1 MAYRLRVAHVSSAA
15 PVACAATDPR
25 WMRRLL
31 FPAAALCALASAAP
45 AVAAPAPITGK
56 LTARGY
62 TLIALG
68 ANGRATSVR
77 VNGPFRL
84 VPPARKVTLH
94 LRGPK
99 GVYAGPVVAAR
110 RGSRVVLG
118 VRAGA
123 KLGTLRLGRGVART
137 AKAVPARWLD
147 ATAWAAALRGV
158 PRGAG
163 RLGLVRSPA
172 VGRTGPGRD
181 QDRDGIPGAFDVD
194 DNGNLVLDNVDRA
207 AGGRA
212 RVAQA
217 GAPGADA
224 NAFSVFSNFHF
235 DLSETLNANA
245 GGVTDA
251 QIDAAMT
258 RAGSFVGLVFQ
269 VPYGSV
275 QLDCGALS
283 YCSAGGTGRTA
294 EPHPDGAPFS
304 GGTIARGPTGDFQ
317 LRTFAPATKI
327 GAGDTFIERVG
338 DGASAHELTGVLNYM
353 FNTTPAARSWSDS
366 AGDAGTFAYP
376 VAADAPGTRRN
387 PLPVARDA
395 EGKVKMTFSFWRPQR
410 KAIPGAG
417 EGDGFVDI
425 GGLDY
430 QVNVPNGPQGP
441 GPQPIGAQPARG
453 PQSCA
458 LANLSSGDAGL
469 HPLPPFALTDTAA
482 DRPAD
487 PANTLTVTIDL
498 TGCLAAAGLSLE
510 PGQSLAFELQAKSR
524 VGDNAD
530 QGFTICLPQAGQA
543 TCAQPAM
550 APPSP
555 GGPPVGPPSA

>member
-1 MAYRLRVAHVSSAA
+1 
-15 PVACAATDPR
+15 
-25 WMRRLL
+25 MRRLL

-62 TLIALG
+62 TLIALA

-77 VNGPFRL
+77 VKGTFRL
-84 VPPARKVTLH
+84 VPPASRATLH

-99 GVYAGPVVAAR
+99 GTYAGPVVVGG

-123 KLGTLRLGRGVART
+123 KLGTLRLGRGVARA
-137 AKAVPARWLD
+137 AKPLPARWLD
-147 ATAWAAALRGV
+147 ATTWAAALRGV

-172 VGRTGPGRD
+172 IGRTGPGRD

-194 DNGNLVLDNVDRA
+194 DNGNLVLDNVDRS

-212 RVAQA
+212 RAAQA
-217 GAPGADA
+217 GVPGPAPGGGDP
-224 NAFSVFSNFHF
+224 NAFWVFSNFHF

-269 VPYGSV
+269 VPDGTV

-304 GGTIARGPTGDFQ
+304 GGTITRGPTGDFQ
-317 LRTFAPATKI
+317 LRTLAPATKI

-338 DGASAHELTGVLNYM
+338 AGTSAHELTGVLNYM

-366 AGDAGTFAYP
+366 AGDAGTFSYP
-376 VAADAPGTRRN
+376 IASDAPGTRLN

-395 EGKVKMTFSFWRPQR
+395 EGKVKMTFTFWRPQR

-430 QVNVPNGPQGP
+430 QVNVPNGPQSA
-441 GPQPIGAQPARG
+441 GPQPMGAPPVRG

-458 LANLSSGDAGL
+458 LANLTSDDAGL

-487 PANTLTVTIDL
+487 PGNTLTVTIDL
-498 TGCLAAAGLSLE
+498 TGCLAGAGLSLE
-510 PGQSLAFELQAKSR
+510 PGQTLGFELQAKSR

-530 QGFTICLPQAGQA
+530 QGFTVCLPPSGQA
-543 TCAQPAM
+543 TCARPVVG
-550 APPSP
+550 PPSP
-555 GGPPVGPPSA
+555 GGPPAGPPVGPPSA